1 MIDEGTQHTWGFD
14 VHESYTLN
22 ANKAS
27 GHWGKNQDGKEVLRS
42 LGATHFRTQS
52 VPRFERVRMD
62 VLVSY
67 PSRRIQD
74 VMNLYPS
81 MKAYVDG
88 LVNGVPQ
95 YTFGVRGKNGTVKK
109 VRLAPDPAAGMLPD
123 DNDMFLSGPHLEWS
137 GRLSERREHFRF
149 NVTLTALPPLD
160 FDATAVAPSI
170 LKAHP
175 HLLAGR
181 SAQ

>member
-1 MIDEGTQHTWGFD
+1 MSEQGQQHSWGFD
-14 VHESYTLN
+14 VHEGSTLN
-22 ANKAS
+22 ANNAS
-27 GHWGKNQDGKEVLRS
+27 GHWGKNNDGKELLRS
-42 LGATHFRTQS
+42 LGATHTRTLK
-52 VPRFERVRMD
+52 VPRFERARMD

-95 YTFGVRGKNGTVKK
+95 YTFTTAGKHGAVKRK
-109 VRLAPDPAAGMLPD
+109 RIAPDPALGILPD
-123 DNDMFLSGPHLEWS
+123 DNDLFLSGPHLEWS
-137 GRLSERREHFRF
+137 GRLAQRKGHFHF
-149 NVTLTALPPLD
+149 AVTLTALPPLD
-160 FDATAVAPSI
+160 FDPDAVAPSL

-175 HLLAGR
+175 HLLAR
-181 SAQ
+181 SAD